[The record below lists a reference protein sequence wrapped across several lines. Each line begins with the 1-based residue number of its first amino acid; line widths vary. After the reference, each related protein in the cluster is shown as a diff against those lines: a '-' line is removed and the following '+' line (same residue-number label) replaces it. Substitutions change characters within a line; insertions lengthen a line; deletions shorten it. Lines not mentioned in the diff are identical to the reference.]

1 MLHHC
6 FRFPLRLSVL
16 VGLMVFGGVT
26 VYFGLGCQTIRG
38 GQAGIVPERP
48 DEKITADACSFNA
61 RLWRDGKPTTFKLE
75 LYYTDSLVGIA
86 GRGYLGKGALK
97 GRLSA
102 DSIRVYFPGTNEYY
116 FESLNDLTSRS
127 DCPVPLASLNVIR
140 LLSALPDSLQ
150 MPDSLKVISNYSD
163 PKRPTF
169 SVRPINTECKWGV
182 DLGYVLQGK
191 KWTIEHFQFV
201 DGEDLVLKATREKY
215 RAGAGIPLK
224 RFEVEPPG
232 DAVRITR

>member
-1 MLHHC
+1 MLHH
-6 FRFPLRLSVL
+6 RVRIPLSFSLLAEVIIC
-16 VGLMVFGGVT
+16 GGVAI
-26 VYFGLGCQTIRG
+26 YIGLGCQTTRG
-38 GQAGIVPERP
+38 GHAGIVNETP
-48 DEKITADACSFNA
+48 DRKITADACSFNA

-97 GRLSA
+97 GRLSD

-116 FESLNDLTSRS
+116 FESLNDLTGRS

-169 SVRPINTECKWGV
+169 SVRPVNTECKWAV
-182 DLGYVLQGK
+182 DLGYVQQGT

-201 DGEDLVLKATREKY
+201 DGENLVLKATRERY

-224 RFEVEPPG
+224 RFEVEPPV